1 MTFDQSEKEKN
12 MSITNNGEV
21 NTTETHVPDYVEPI
35 LRMATDFK
43 SKWYPLKI
51 FLTILRS
58 HYLIYGSPSCTNVC
72 VKNEAYLPSNLL
84 VSNLKKK
91 TRR

>member
-12 MSITNNGEV
+12 MSITNNGEL

-43 SKWYPLKI
+43 SK
-51 FLTILRS
+51 
-58 HYLIYGSPSCTNVC
+58 
-72 VKNEAYLPSNLL
+72 
-84 VSNLKKK
+84 
-91 TRR
+91 